1 MANTDSITAN
11 SNIIS
16 RRFGLP
22 RISIPK
28 DYAETDGSITFKIK
42 TYNGTIDISSRGRV
56 KWECRG
62 TVSALEAVGFLRADW
77 CPGLPGNNKTRQTVL
92 FEADGPQ
99 LVYGNR
105 CGKIMASPFIV
116 IERASTN
123 NFIVEVRA
131 SEDQTELISQVHDKY
146 WQRRKEGLQ
155 RAREIEEYAE
165 RRNAKEGEYRRYY
178 HSPSL
183 FKDDS
188 VEILKRIFNFSME
201 QLSGKYEFSEYGET
215 TIWVDEQSMQE
226 VLCAG
231 ARLFEA
237 VRAAKVTCRR
247 KEQRLSIVK

>member
-1 MANTDSITAN
+1 MADADSITTD
-11 SNIIS
+11 SNVIS

-28 DYAETDGSITFKIK
+28 DYAETDDSITFKIK
-42 TYNGTIDISSRGRV
+42 THNGTIEVSSCGRC
-56 KWECRG
+56 KWKCRG
-62 TVSALEAVGFLRADW
+62 TVSALEAGGFLRADW

-92 FEADGPQ
+92 FAADGPQ

-116 IERASTN
+116 INRASTN
-123 NFIVEVRA
+123 KFIVEVRA
-131 SEDQTELISQVHDKY
+131 SEDQTELLSQVFDKY
-146 WQRRKEGLQ
+146 WQRRQENLQ
-155 RAREIEEYAE
+155 RAREIEKHAE
-165 RRNAKEGEYRRYY
+165 RRNSKEEEYRRYY

-201 QLSGKYEFSEYGET
+201 RLSGKYEFSEYGET

-237 VRAAKVTCRR
+237 VRAAKVVCRR
-247 KEQRLSIVK
+247 KELRLSIVK